1 MTTEFTGRIA
11 MITAASRGIGF
22 GIADALAARGADLA
36 ICGRNTE
43 SLDKAAEALRGRG
56 IRIYAM
62 PGDVGDSV
70 FLDEFV
76 RGAEGALGRGPDI
89 LVNNNGGPPAGDV
102 FSRTEGMWQDA
113 IARNFMSVV
122 RLCAAVGPGMKSRGW
137 GRIVNLTSL
146 TGKEP
151 DDGMVLSS
159 TTRAAVAAYSKTL
172 AGELGPYGVTVNT
185 VLTGGVLTERA
196 NGLIRQEIA
205 TTGETLEKAL
215 ERIAATLPVR
225 RIASP
230 EEFAKAVLFLCS
242 DASSYVTGVALP
254 IDGGA
259 SRTAF

>member
-1 MTTEFTGRIA
+1 MTKEFSGRIA

-22 GIADALAARGADLA
+22 GIAEALAKRGAGLA
-36 ICGRNTE
+36 ICGRNVE
-43 SLDKAAEALRGRG
+43 SLNKATAALRTSGAEVF
-56 IRIYAM
+56 AM
-62 PGDVGDSV
+62 PGDLGDSA
-70 FLDEFV
+70 FIDAFV
-76 RGAEGALGRGPDI
+76 SGAQTAFGRGPDI

-102 FSRTEGMWQDA
+102 FSRSEDMWRDA

-122 RLCAAVGPGMKSRGW
+122 RFCAAVGPGMKSRGW

-151 DDGMVLSS
+151 DGGMVLSA
-159 TTRAAVAAYSKTL
+159 TTRAAVAAYAKTL

-196 NGLIRQEIA
+196 YGLIRQEIS
-205 TTGETLEKAL
+205 TTGESLEKAL

-225 RIASP
+225 HIASP
-230 EEFAKAVLFLCS
+230 DEFAKAVLFLCS
-242 DASSYVTGVALP
+242 DASSYVTGIAMP

-259 SRTAF
+259 SHTVF

>member
-1 MTTEFTGRIA
+1 MTKEFTGRIA

-36 ICGRNTE
+36 ICGRNAE

-56 IRIYAM
+56 VRIYAM

-70 FLDEFV
+70 FLEGFV
-76 RGAEGALGRGPDI
+76 RGAEAALGRGPDI

-102 FSRTEGMWQDA
+102 FSRTEEMWQNA

-122 RLCAAVGPGMKSRGW
+122 RLCAAVGSGMKSRGW

-151 DDGMVLSS
+151 DGGMVLSS
-159 TTRAAVAAYSKTL
+159 TTRAAVAAYAKTL

-196 NGLIRQEIA
+196 YGLIRQEIT
-205 TTGETLEKAL
+205 TTGETLEKAV

-259 SRTAF
+259 SRAAF

>member
-1 MTTEFTGRIA
+1 MTAEFAGRIA
-11 MITAASRGIGF
+11 MVTAASRGIGF
-22 GIADALAARGADLA
+22 GIADALAKRGAALA
-36 ICGRNTE
+36 ICGRNGE
-43 SLDKAAEALRGRG
+43 SLDKAAAALRAHGVDVF
-56 IRIYAM
+56 AKA
-62 PGDVGDSV
+62 GDVGDPI
-70 FLDEFV
+70 FLDAFV
-76 RGAEGALGRGPDI
+76 RGANAALGRDPDI

-102 FSRTEGMWQDA
+102 FSRSEEMWRDA

-151 DDGMVLSS
+151 DGGMVLSS
-159 TTRAAVAAYSKTL
+159 TTRAAVAAYAKTL

-196 NGLIRQEIA
+196 YGLIRQEIS
-205 TTGETLEKAL
+205 TTGETLEKAV

-259 SRTAF
+259 SHTAF

>member
-1 MTTEFTGRIA
+1 MTAELTGRIA
-11 MITAASRGIGF
+11 MVTAASRGIGF
-22 GIADALAARGADLA
+22 GIADALAKRGAALA
-36 ICGRNTE
+36 ICGRNVE
-43 SLDKAAEALRGRG
+43 SLDNATASLRGRG
-56 IRIYAM
+56 TEVFALA
-62 PGDVGDSV
+62 GDVGDLA
-70 FLDEFV
+70 FLDAFV
-76 RGAEGALGRGPDI
+76 RGAETALGRGPDI

-102 FSRTEGMWQDA
+102 FTRTEDMWRDA

-151 DDGMVLSS
+151 DGGMVLSS
-159 TTRAAVAAYSKTL
+159 TTRAAVAAYAKTL

-196 NGLIRQEIA
+196 YGLIRQEIA
-205 TTGETLEKAL
+205 TTGETLETAI

-230 EEFAKAVLFLCS
+230 EEFAKAVVFLCS

-259 SRTAF
+259 SHTVF